1 VAATAGGTIGIVP
14 APTVQP
20 IIIRSIDAP
29 PARELG
35 LGEVILQ
42 AVGLTGLILVAS
54 VVLGL
59 ALGALLFW
67 VRRREARDRR
77 AGEAGDQI
85 RLRLEPPT
93 ARPSSAG

>member
-1 VAATAGGTIGIVP
+1 MP

-20 IIIRSIDAP
+20 IIVQTIDAP

-35 LGEVILQ
+35 LGEVIVQ
-42 AVGLTGLILVAS
+42 AVGLTGLILLAS
-54 VVLGL
+54 VVPGL

-67 VRRREARDRR
+67 VRRRQSRDRR

-93 ARPSSAG
+93 ARTSSAG